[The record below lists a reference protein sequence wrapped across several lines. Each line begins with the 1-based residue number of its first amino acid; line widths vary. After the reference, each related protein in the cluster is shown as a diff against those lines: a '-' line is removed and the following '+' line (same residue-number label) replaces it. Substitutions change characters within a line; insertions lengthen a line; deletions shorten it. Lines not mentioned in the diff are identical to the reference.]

1 LLTAYFATA
10 ETIGTV
16 ATAGAVFAFAT
27 SVAQRRL
34 STPVRDM
41 RRRVARVSGS
51 LERHDGTSQP
61 LTASVLMVPVEAAL
75 RALTAGIVALAVA
88 LVIMRL

>member
-1 LLTAYFATA
+1 
-10 ETIGTV
+10 
-16 ATAGAVFAFAT
+16 
-27 SVAQRRL
+27 
-34 STPVRDM
+34 VRDM

-61 LTASVLMVPVEAAL
+61 LTASVLMAPVEAAL